1 MSSLRAGAVELLSS
15 IQLTKNTDPRKC
27 MLNFIVLIM
36 LRTHQGTIELLV
48 TGAVTALREA
58 RSSAYF
64 WFLLLVCG
72 LTRCQESDH

>member
-36 LRTHQGTIELLV
+36 LWTHQGTIELLV

-58 RSSAYF
+58 GSSAYF
-64 WFLLLVCG
+64 WFLLLVC
-72 LTRCQESDH
+72 